1 LLTGERE
8 KNVLFSTHLST
19 KEPRIMPVE
28 QFLASIRFENK
39 AKLYDLWLEI
49 DANIPESGD

>member
-1 LLTGERE
+1 LLTGELE

-19 KEPRIMPVE
+19 KEPWIMPVE
-28 QFLASIRFENK
+28 QFLASLRFENK

>member
-1 LLTGERE
+1 
-8 KNVLFSTHLST
+8 
-19 KEPRIMPVE
+19 MPVE

-49 DANIPESGD
+49 DANIHIPESRD